1 VNVSAQK
8 EHDDM
13 PVEPNPFDDEK
24 LIQIRESQE
33 DPIVQYYI
41 VRTDVPMSVGKVCA
55 QIAHGAQMFA
65 FTYIERYEQYIA
77 EFGSNYHLTNSNL
90 NQLHSKLELTN
101 KWKNGSFRKVVLG
114 GKTKDFERIKK
125 ELDVFLV
132 RDAGLTEV
140 ESGTETVLVTW
151 PILKSTQPK
160 FLQRLRVL
168 DALSEKLLTKEVTKQ
183 TQDELRE
190 EVLSYDFTPERLKQ

>member
-1 VNVSAQK
+1 
-8 EHDDM
+8 M
-13 PVEPNPFDDEK
+13 PVEHNPFDDEK

-41 VRTDVPMSVGKVCA
+41 VRTDVPMTVGKVCA

-65 FTYIERYEQYIA
+65 FEYVARRMRHINNG
-77 EFGSNYHLTNSNL
+77 FMNL
-90 NQLHSKLELTN
+90 ESDSKLELSK
-101 KWKNGSFRKVVLG
+101 KWKEGSFRKVVLG
-114 GKTKDFERIKK
+114 GKTKDFEKIKK

-140 ESGTETVLVTW
+140 ESGTETVIVLW
-151 PILKSTQPK
+151 PMLKSTQPK

-168 DALSEKLLTKEVTKQ
+168 SSLSSSTDKGL
-183 TQDELRE
+183 DNG
-190 EVLSYDFTPERLKQ
+190 